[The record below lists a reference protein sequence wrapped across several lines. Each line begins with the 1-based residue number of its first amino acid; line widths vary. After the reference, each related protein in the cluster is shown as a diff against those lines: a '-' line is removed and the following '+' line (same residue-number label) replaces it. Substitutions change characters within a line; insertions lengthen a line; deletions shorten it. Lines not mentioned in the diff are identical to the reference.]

1 MKHPIPAEAMKQ
13 PVAIVG
19 TVGSGK
25 TITGK
30 SAIEPMLHDN
40 QRVWIIDPT
49 GAWFGLKSSPD
60 GKSPGFKVVIFG
72 GDHADVPINDRM
84 GEALGK
90 LAATTHMQA
99 VLDLSSMTMGG
110 RTRFVRDFLEAAY
123 HYNKASLYLVIDE
136 ADLFAPQRPLPDQ
149 AVLLNRCEQI
159 VRRGRIKGFRVMMI
173 TQRPAE
179 LHKSVLS
186 QAGTLVAMKLT
197 APQDRNA
204 IGAWIEGQGDAK
216 KGKALLE
223 DLPKLRVGEGYVW
236 CPSLNILAKHRFP
249 MITTFDS
256 SKTPEPGDELVA
268 PINMA
273 SVDLSVISA
282 QLKAEV
288 EEAEAND
295 VPALQRRIR
304 ELETAAKGGGTTDEQ
319 HAKIEAARTDGY
331 MKGHADGLQHGIDE
345 ATGHCRDAI
354 REAAQRLQDL
364 AQKVVLAAGDE
375 MLATARWYVPKK
387 PNPQVLQA
395 HDSGHHEGG
404 QSTTRRTAP
413 PSAPPLRPQQRAGD
427 GGGLRDKSKPWGAV
441 LDDDGGLSKGDR
453 KVLTVL
459 AQNHPKEVE
468 QRRAAA
474 IAGYSQKSSTWR
486 AVLASLRK
494 QEFILGA
501 STLTITPAGLN
512 ALGSFDKLPTGRAL
526 LDHWAA
532 RLPRGQAQVLTIL
545 SALGGQGPASD
556 VALRAAYTPTSSTWR
571 AVLAGLRA
579 VGLIEGSRI
588 LKLHEDLR

>member
-1 MKHPIPAEAMKQ
+1 MKHPIPAEALKQ

-25 TITGK
+25 TFTGK
-30 SAIEPMLHDN
+30 STIEPMLADN
-40 QRVWIIDPT
+40 QRVWIVDPT
-49 GAWFGLKSSPD
+49 GAWWGVKSSAD

-72 GDHADVPINDRM
+72 GDHADVPIDDRM

-99 VLDLSSMTMGG
+99 VLDISGMTMGG
-110 RTRFVRDFLEAAY
+110 RTRFVRDFLEEAY
-123 HYNKASLYLVIDE
+123 HRNKASLYLVIDE

-149 AVLLNRCEQI
+149 QVLLNRCEQI

-223 DLPKLRVGEGYVW
+223 DLPRLRVGEGYVW
-236 CPSLNILAKHRFP
+236 CPSLDILEKARFP
-249 MITTFDS
+249 EIATFDS
-256 SKTPEPGDELVA
+256 SRTPEPGDELLA

-273 SVDLSVISA
+273 SVDLSKISA

-295 VPALQRRIR
+295 VPALHKRIK
-304 ELETAAKGGGTTDEQ
+304 ELEAK
-319 HAKIEAARTDGY
+319 
-331 MKGHADGLQHGIDE
+331 
-345 ATGHCRDAI
+345 
-354 REAAQRLQDL
+354 
-364 AQKVVLAAGDE
+364 LAAGGESRRLNLAEAEACEKKGYDVGYL
-375 MLATARWYVPKK
+375 MGRRHATARARQTIEAVFPQLVQDIEKHAAEHGIT
-387 PNPQVLQA
+387 PPAAHENNPER
-395 HDSGHHEGG
+395 G
-404 QSTTRRTAP
+404 
-413 PSAPPLRPQQRAGD
+413 PSALPKGASAPGD
-427 GGGLRDKSKPWGAV
+427 STPRVSGAVLGPKLRDPSKPWGAV
-441 LDDDGGLSKGDR
+441 LDVDGSLSKGGR

-459 AQNHPKEVE
+459 AQNHPKEVD

-486 AVLASLRK
+486 AVLTSLRK
-494 QEFILGA
+494 PEFITGT
-501 STLTITPAGLN
+501 STLTITPTGLN
-512 ALGSFDKLPTGRAL
+512 VLGSFEKLPTGRAL
-526 LDHWAA
+526 LDHWAK
-532 RLPRGQAQVLTIL
+532 RLPKGQAQVLAIL
-545 SALGGQGPASD
+545 SALGGQGQASD

-571 AVLAGLRA
+571 AVLSGLRA

>member
-25 TITGK
+25 TVTGK
-30 SAIEPMLHDN
+30 GAVEPMLHDN

-49 GAWFGLKSSPD
+49 GAWFGLKSSAD
-60 GKSPGFKVVIFG
+60 GKRPGFKVVIFG
-72 GDHADVPINDRM
+72 GDHADVAINDRM

-99 VLDLSSMTMGG
+99 VLDLSGMTMGG

-204 IGAWIEGQGDAK
+204 IGAWIEGQGDVK

-223 DLPKLRVGEGYVW
+223 DLPRLRVGEGYVW
-236 CPSLNILAKHRFP
+236 CPSLDILAKHRFP

-288 EEAEAND
+288 EEAEASD
-295 VPALQRRIR
+295 VPALQKRIR
-304 ELETAAKGGGTTDEQ
+304 ELEQAGKAGSTPPLEDEVQ
-319 HAKIEAARTDGY
+319 RRIEQARALAHDDGY
-331 MKGHADGLQHGIDE
+331 RDGYLIGRRHATERARQAVEGVFPQLVQDIEKHAAEQGI
-345 ATGHCRDAI
+345 
-354 REAAQRLQDL
+354 
-364 AQKVVLAAGDE
+364 
-375 MLATARWYVPKK
+375 VPRQQ
-387 PNPQVLQA
+387 PLQA

-404 QSTTRRTAP
+404 QSITRRTAP

-427 GGGLRDKSKPWGAV
+427 GD
-441 LDDDGGLSKGDR
+441 LSKGDR
-453 KVLTVL
+453 TVLTVL
-459 AQNHPKEVE
+459 AQNHPKEVD

-494 QEFILGA
+494 QEFIPGA

-526 LDHWAA
+526 LDHWAR
-532 RLPRGQAQVLTIL
+532 RLPKGQAQVLAIL

-556 VALRAAYTPTSSTWR
+556 VAQRAAYTPTSSTWR